1 MTRKRAADETALI
14 HVPHN
19 ELVMRRAHEIVGGDL
34 VAKPSRL
41 TKQPT
46 NDNAANPDLLVLDV
60 DPKTVMKTIA
70 AGICLAGIQLIERH
84 RGRLLP
90 PAESNVDV
98 LTADEVAEF
107 LRLDRKTVYDYAG
120 RGEIPCQR
128 LGKRIL
134 FSRAALVSW
143 LAPCCKGSSE
153 SDST

>member
-1 MTRKRAADETALI
+1 MTRRRAADETALV
-14 HVPHN
+14 HVPHS
-19 ELVMRRAHEIVGGDL
+19 ELVMKRAHEIVAGDL
-34 VAKPSRL
+34 VVKSYPAASR
-41 TKQPT
+41 PT
-46 NDNAANPDLLVLDV
+46 NDNAANPDRLVLDV

-84 RGRLLP
+84 RGRSLS

-128 LGKRIL
+128 LGKRLL

-143 LAPCCKGSSE
+143 LGPCCKGSSE